1 MNSGTMNSGTMNSMD
16 TTDSVESEN
25 DSAAVPVNELEG
37 TPENSPKQ
45 ARFTTV
51 AARLGAAGWGFL
63 VAIRALALLFIVS
76 AIVIAP
82 IVIFDE
88 GSEVRSAS
96 ILDAILDA
104 STWGMLVINGI
115 PPQLGAATFTL
126 IPWGLAIATWLLLY
140 YSARSL
146 ARRFTDNVP
155 NTITSLLLFGIAYSG
170 LVIAAAIVAR
180 SINVSFGLGYTIGVV
195 LVMSVTSVAAALLTV
210 YGHRIH
216 LPELMRFILIRGL
229 AAVFALF
236 GVGAL
241 LVALSM
247 IVNFADLMTLFSQ
260 LDPGYSGF
268 LGITLLSIGYL
279 PVLAV
284 WALSYAV
291 GAGISIGP
299 DVMISPFIP
308 VTAPTQLPPFPP
320 LAILPE
326 QASAG
331 SWLLPVLVIAVGVVW
346 GIGVSLRQSKENPLM
361 RLVIAMAISIV
372 AALLTMVVA
381 VLSLGDLGDVRL
393 VELGPTPTLVGSLTW
408 LLLSVGMIPA
418 AMIPARVFKRSR
430 RRPQISVVSE

>member
-1 MNSGTMNSGTMNSMD
+1 MNHMET
-16 TTDSVESEN
+16 VESGSESG
-25 DSAAVPVNELEG
+25 DVPVSEPPGSPDNE
-37 TPENSPKQ
+37 PESASDH
-45 ARFTTV
+45 ARLKSAV
-51 AARLGAAGWGFL
+51 ARLGAGGWGFL
-63 VAIRALALLFIVS
+63 LAMRTLALLFMTS
-76 AIVIAP
+76 AIVITP
-82 IVIFDE
+82 IVLFDS
-88 GSEVRSAS
+88 GSGSGLRSA
-96 ILDAILDA
+96 AILDA

-126 IPWGLAIATWLLLY
+126 IPWGLAIATWLLLF
-140 YSARSL
+140 YSARAL
-146 ARRFTDNVP
+146 VRRFAGNVP
-155 NTITSLLLFGIAYSG
+155 NTTTSLLFFVIAYSG

-180 SINVSFGLGYTIGVV
+180 SINISFGLGYTIGVV
-195 LVMSVTSVAAALLTV
+195 LVMSLSSVAAAVLNV
-210 YGHRIH
+210 YGRRIQ
-216 LPELMRFILIRGL
+216 LPELIRFIMIRGL

-236 GVGAL
+236 GIGAF

-247 IVNFADLMTLFSQ
+247 MVNFADLMTLFTQ

-291 GAGISIGP
+291 GAGFSIGP
-299 DVMISPFIP
+299 DVVISPFIP

-326 QASAG
+326 QAGVGA
-331 SWLLPVLVIAVGVVW
+331 WLLPVLVVAVGVVW

-361 RLVIAMAISIV
+361 RLVIAMAISIL
-372 AALLTMVVA
+372 AALLTMVLA
-381 VLSLGDLGDVRL
+381 LLALGDLGDVRL
-393 VELGPTPTLVGSLTW
+393 VGLGPTPTLVGSLTW

-418 AMIPARVFKRSR
+418 AMVPARVFKRSR

>member
-1 MNSGTMNSGTMNSMD
+1 MD
-16 TTDSVESEN
+16 TVES
-25 DSAAVPVNELEG
+25 SA
-37 TPENSPKQ
+37 TPEGDTSGRQNNV
-45 ARFTTV
+45 RIT
-51 AARLGAAGWGFL
+51 AAASLLGAAGWGFL
-63 VAIRALALLFIVS
+63 FAVRTLALLFITS
-76 AIVIAP
+76 AIVITP
-82 IVIFDE
+82 IVIFDT
-88 GSEVRSAS
+88 GSDIRSA
-96 ILDAILDA
+96 AILDA
-104 STWGMLVINGI
+104 STWGMLVMNGI

-126 IPWGLAIATWLLLY
+126 VPWGLAIATWLLLY
-140 YSARSL
+140 YSARSV
-146 ARRFTDNVP
+146 ARRFIGNVL
-155 NTITSLLLFGIAYSG
+155 NTVIALLLFVFTYSG
-170 LVIAAAIVAR
+170 LVIAATIVAR
-180 SINVSFGLGYTIGVV
+180 TTTVSFGLGYTVGVV
-195 LVMSVTSVAAALLTV
+195 LVMSVTSVAAALLNI
-210 YGHRIH
+210 YGHRIQI
-216 LPELMRFILIRGL
+216 PELIRFIIIRGL
-229 AAVFALF
+229 AAVLALF

-247 IVNFADLMTLFSQ
+247 IAHFADLMTLFSQ

-284 WALSYAV
+284 WALSYVV
-291 GAGISIGP
+291 GAGFSIGP
-299 DVMISPFIP
+299 DVVISPFIP

-326 QASAG
+326 QAGAG
-331 SWLLPVLVIAVGVVW
+331 SLLLPLLVISVGVVW

-361 RLVIAMAISIV
+361 RLVIAMAISII
-372 AALLTMVVA
+372 AALLTMLVA